1 MPCTWG
7 LCLGSFVCSQHLLVK
22 ALSSSFAQTPHSL
35 ASLLRFL
42 YLQQFVSHPHAPQIP
57 LLLHFYGL
65 FLFKVIN
72 LGAFPLWASKE
83 AHTKAVKATAF
94 HSDSPGM
101 SLCDLGHFMWPLWGH
116 ANLLLHQLSHREAP
130 CGSDG
135 KESTCNV
142 GDLALIFGLGRSR
155 GEGKRHPL
163 QYSGLENSMDC
174 VVRGVTKSWTWLSHF
189 HFLKL
194 LQLCPTLCNSMDQSL
209 LGSSIQ
215 GILQASIL
223 EWRRAR
229 QMWPL

>member
-7 LCLGSFVCSQHLLVK
+7 LCLGSFICSQHLPVK

-42 YLQQFVSHPHAPQIP
+42 YLQQFVPHPHAPQIP

-83 AHTKAVKATAF
+83 AHTKAVKATAL

-130 CGSDG
+130 VAQMVKNPPAMWETWVWS
-135 KESTCNV
+135 
-142 GDLALIFGLGRSR
+142 LGWEDPVEK
-155 GEGKRHPL
+155 GNATH
-163 QYSGLENSMDC
+163 
-174 VVRGVTKSWTWLSHF
+174 
-189 HFLKL
+189 
-194 LQLCPTLCNSMDQSL
+194 
-209 LGSSIQ
+209 SSI
-215 GILQASIL
+215 LA
-223 EWRRAR
+223 WRIP
-229 QMWPL
+229 WTV